1 MILQRWLSQ
10 DHAVRHLRDCLHLHL
25 HAGADGGGQVSCRH
39 VYPQCILQTVDS
51 SQVHGYSFV
60 SPPGWHYRV
69 TETMTIN
76 RYSYSQTKNIFM
88 GKESL
93 KRRSFFSSE
102 QSINVCSCVMY
113 LLNHNQ
119 NRLDWNDERRKLLL
133 IFVEIIKRG
142 TCIVWMWQ
150 TGNFNNQ
157 LRHKIID
164 SSWLIISTG
173 SWRWWCRWA
182 RCPTAPS
189 PTPRL
194 PSCWPGWRP
203 SSACSPPGGRTTST
217 HTKHVSSNQQD
228 SIFHF
233 ML

>member
-1 MILQRWLSQ
+1 
-10 DHAVRHLRDCLHLHL
+10 
-25 HAGADGGGQVSCRH
+25 
-39 VYPQCILQTVDS
+39 
-51 SQVHGYSFV
+51 
-60 SPPGWHYRV
+60 
-69 TETMTIN
+69 
-76 RYSYSQTKNIFM
+76 
-88 GKESL
+88 
-93 KRRSFFSSE
+93 
-102 QSINVCSCVMY
+102 MY

-119 NRLDWNDERRKLLL
+119 NRLNWNDKMRKLLL
-133 IFVEIIKRG
+133 IFVEIIERG

-203 SSACSPPGGRTTST
+203 SCACSPPGGRTTST
-217 HTKHVSSNQQD
+217 HTKHVSSNQQPTRFNFSFYALILSLIRFSTSFLFTTFIILLKD
-228 SIFHF
+228 RSNWTFF
-233 ML
+233 

>member
-1 MILQRWLSQ
+1 
-10 DHAVRHLRDCLHLHL
+10 
-25 HAGADGGGQVSCRH
+25 
-39 VYPQCILQTVDS
+39 
-51 SQVHGYSFV
+51 
-60 SPPGWHYRV
+60 
-69 TETMTIN
+69 
-76 RYSYSQTKNIFM
+76 
-88 GKESL
+88 
-93 KRRSFFSSE
+93 
-102 QSINVCSCVMY
+102 MY

-119 NRLDWNDERRKLLL
+119 NRLDWNDKMRKLLL
-133 IFVEIIKRG
+133 IFVEIIERG

-217 HTKHVSSNQQD
+217 HTKHVSSNQQPTRFNFSFYALILSLIRFSTSLFGNTMFKYD
-228 SIFHF
+228 NFKSN
-233 ML
+233 